1 MVGRLLVIHLLFII
15 DFCARAE
22 GSRVHWEEDDGNV
35 QRAVYAREQLSVGSL
50 WLVFGLLVVYFRLR
64 KSPVFSLD

>member
-1 MVGRLLVIHLLFII
+1 MP
-15 DFCARAE
+15 
-22 GSRVHWEEDDGNV
+22 WEEEDGNV
-35 QRAVYAREQLSVGSL
+35 QRAVYARELVARQLSVGSL